1 MLDALPVCCKDRN
14 ISGFDSRRLHEAFK
28 VLFKLRS

>member
-28 VLFKLRS
+28 VGLS